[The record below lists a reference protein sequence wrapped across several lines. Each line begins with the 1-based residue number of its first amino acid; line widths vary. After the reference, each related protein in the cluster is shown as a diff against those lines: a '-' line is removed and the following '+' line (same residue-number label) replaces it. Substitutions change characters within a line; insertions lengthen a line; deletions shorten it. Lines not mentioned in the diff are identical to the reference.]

1 MNILL
6 TLRLPI
12 QEHDVSHL
20 PTSSFITL
28 NKILS
33 LPPSRACIDIS
44 RGLEFSL

>member
-33 LPPSRACIDIS
+33 LPPMFNHTV
-44 RGLEFSL
+44 LVFNVLK